1 MNVEGVTWSMG
12 ATPFIYDLLGAMERT
27 GKRPTKLRF
36 YLCGRS
42 PRPRND
48 GSQGTGEG
56 HRTM

>member
-36 YLCGRS
+36 YLCGGAPS
-42 PRPRND
+42 PERWFT
-48 GSQGTGEG
+48 GTGEG